1 MLKKDFTSNQWNKF
15 ETSRESCPSWITP
28 NNKNPDHPGGELLQ
42 PLNKTA
48 PIPKVPTPLDHFNG
62 NICEER

>member
-1 MLKKDFTSNQWNKF
+1 MLKKDLFQTNFVVWNFPKVALIV
-15 ETSRESCPSWITP
+15 ITP

-42 PLNKTA
+42 PNKTA
-48 PIPKVPTPLDHFNG
+48 PISKVPTPLDHFNG